1 MTMTPQMDLFAPPL
15 ADPTIQSHNYV
26 ELKTQQK
33 ITGQGQ
39 HVFHREGDDNLLDLG
54 QSFLKVRAK
63 IVKGNGDAIAFGE
76 KMGPINNVLHSLFTK
91 VTVELGGLDV
101 QHSNN
106 LYAYQSYITDLLIS
120 QSGENQL
127 KAQGFILDAGGTFL
141 VKDPTADIANEGLDS
156 RKSMFM
162 RSREVDLVGR
172 LHCDVFRQNRFI
184 LNNVSLRVTLHRSS
198 DTFMIQG
205 DNTDGVG
212 WKMVI
217 TDMTLLLK
225 TAKPTQMTERTLEK
239 NLMETPAIYPME
251 RTVMKY
257 FIIPPGSS
265 MFNAPTL
272 FQGKLPKMV
281 IFGLIKDESR
291 TGGYANNA
299 FDFATFNVN
308 HVHMTKNGVA
318 LGSANGLRPNL
329 SPNTLQS
336 SEAYTTLL
344 QNIGMLGKGCK
355 FDIWGFLG
363 GFAFYA
369 FNLAV
374 TDPFSNVDS
383 LTNAKGTLALDL
395 SFNRSPTNALQLIVF
410 GLYDS
415 VMTIDSNRNV
425 KIEMVD

>member
-1 MTMTPQMDLFAPPL
+1 MTPQMDLFAPPL

-63 IVKGNGDAIAFGE
+63 IGKGKGDAIAFGE

-127 KAQGFILDAGGTFL
+127 KAQGFILDTGGTFL
-141 VKDPTADIANEGLDS
+141 VKDPTADVPNEGLDS
-156 RKSMFM
+156 RKSMFIQ
-162 RSREVDLVGR
+162 SREVDLVGQ

-184 LNNVSLRVTLHRSS
+184 LNNVSLRVTMQQSS
-198 DTFMIQG
+198 DIFMIQG

-217 TDMTLLLK
+217 TNMTLLLK

-257 FIIPPGSS
+257 FTIPPGSS

-299 FDFATFNVN
+299 FDF
-308 HVHMTKNGVA
+308 
-318 LGSANGLRPNL
+318 
-329 SPNTLQS
+329 
-336 SEAYTTLL
+336 
-344 QNIGMLGKGCK
+344 
-355 FDIWGFLG
+355 
-363 GFAFYA
+363 
-369 FNLAV
+369 
-374 TDPFSNVDS
+374 
-383 LTNAKGTLALDL
+383 
-395 SFNRSPTNALQLIVF
+395 
-410 GLYDS
+410 
-415 VMTIDSNRNV
+415 
-425 KIEMVD
+425 